1 MSPLLAQSGHERFR
15 IAAVQTGRSTP
26 FRQSQIPA
34 VIAAILCQAVS
45 RMPQNQSSQEP
56 SDRQGSGSD
65 AAGWI
70 MLGDLIANLDRPDV
84 TAAVLTT
91 LDPIVATRI
100 EQHAGAAAMA
110 VADFAARAVRD
121 FVEHADDERWFQLL
135 TIIRKADNPGVAAI
149 QAILGWV
156 AADASFAPTR

>member
-56 SDRQGSGSD
+56 PDRQGSDD

-84 TAAVLTT
+84 TAAVLTP

-100 EQHAGAAAMA
+100 EQRAAAAAMA

-121 FVEHADDERWFQLL
+121 FVEQADDERWFQLL
-135 TIIRKADNPGVAAI
+135 TIIRKAENPGVAAI

-156 AADASFAPTR
+156 AADA

>member
-1 MSPLLAQSGHERFR
+1 
-15 IAAVQTGRSTP
+15 
-26 FRQSQIPA
+26 
-34 VIAAILCQAVS
+34 
-45 RMPQNQSSQEP
+45 MPQNQSSQEP
-56 SDRQGSGSD
+56 PDRQGSESD

-100 EQHAGAAAMA
+100 EQRAAAAAMA

-121 FVEHADDERWFQLL
+121 FVEQADDERWFQLL
-135 TIIRKADNPGVAAI
+135 TIIRKAENPGVAAI

-156 AADASFAPTR
+156 AADA